1 MLKNTAFHDN
11 LYQLAKI
18 ITITDEGL
26 TLDLSTDMF
35 LEKIISD
42 ISFVSQALQTI
53 FTETQNL
60 SHLPEY
66 LPIMYSLHA
75 CETDFLLLLR
85 NFAARTLEKQLEL
98 PISAADLSTYYKMH
112 SSIKEQI
119 GTSVQENGKSLDAY
133 HIVSKNELTELLCV

>member
-1 MLKNTAFHDN
+1 MLKNTAFQDN

-42 ISFVSQALQTI
+42 ISFVSQALQTT

-66 LPIMYSLHA
+66 LPIMHSLHA

>member
-1 MLKNTAFHDN
+1 MLKNTAFQDN

-66 LPIMYSLHA
+66 LPIMHSLHA

>member
-1 MLKNTAFHDN
+1 MLKNTAFQDN

-66 LPIMYSLHA
+66 LQIMHSLHA

>member
-1 MLKNTAFHDN
+1 MLKNTAFQDN

-66 LPIMYSLHA
+66 LPIMHSLHA

-119 GTSVQENGKSLDAY
+119 GISVQENGKSLDAY
-133 HIVSKNELTELLCV
+133 HIVSKNELAELLCV

>member
-1 MLKNTAFHDN
+1 MLKNTAFQDN
-11 LYQLAKI
+11 LDQLAKI

-66 LPIMYSLHA
+66 LPIMHSLHA

>member
-1 MLKNTAFHDN
+1 MLKNTAFQDN

-26 TLDLSTDMF
+26 TLDLSSDMF

-66 LPIMYSLHA
+66 LPIMHSLHA

>member
-1 MLKNTAFHDN
+1 MLKNTAFQDN

-42 ISFVSQALQTI
+42 ISFVSHALQTI

-66 LPIMYSLHA
+66 LPIMHSLHA

>member
-1 MLKNTAFHDN
+1 MLKNTAFQDN

-66 LPIMYSLHA
+66 LPIMHSLHA

-85 NFAARTLEKQLEL
+85 NFAARTLEK
-98 PISAADLSTYYKMH
+98 
-112 SSIKEQI
+112 
-119 GTSVQENGKSLDAY
+119 
-133 HIVSKNELTELLCV
+133 

>member
-1 MLKNTAFHDN
+1 MLKNTAFQDN

-53 FTETQNL
+53 FTETQHL

-66 LPIMYSLHA
+66 LPIMHSLHA

>member
-1 MLKNTAFHDN
+1 MLKNTAFQDN

-66 LPIMYSLHA
+66 LPIMHSLHA

-133 HIVSKNELTELLCV
+133 HIVSKNELTELLCE

>member
-66 LPIMYSLHA
+66 LPIMHSLHA

>member
-1 MLKNTAFHDN
+1 MLKNTAFQDN

-66 LPIMYSLHA
+66 LPIMHSLHA

-112 SSIKEQI
+112 SKEQI

>member
-1 MLKNTAFHDN
+1 MLKNTAFQDN
-11 LYQLAKI
+11 LDQLAKI

-26 TLDLSTDMF
+26 TLDLSSDMF

-66 LPIMYSLHA
+66 LPIMHSLHA

>member
-1 MLKNTAFHDN
+1 
-11 LYQLAKI
+11 
-18 ITITDEGL
+18 
-26 TLDLSTDMF
+26 MF

-66 LPIMYSLHA
+66 LPIMHSLHA

-119 GTSVQENGKSLDAY
+119 GISVQENGKSLDAY
-133 HIVSKNELTELLCV
+133 HIVSKNELAELLCV